1 MGTGENITSEEE
13 VIMGRTQKKLQEN
26 KQVVGHIRQRVV
38 SDPSFLGQN
47 PNQSRTSLS
56 ATYLEIKHCGFTFQQ
71 HLSCYL

>member
-56 ATYLEIKHCGFTFQQ
+56 ATYLEIKHCGFTVHQ
-71 HLSCYL
+71 HLSCYH

>member
-56 ATYLEIKHCGFTFQQ
+56 ATYLEIKHCGFTFHQ
-71 HLSCYL
+71 HLSCYH